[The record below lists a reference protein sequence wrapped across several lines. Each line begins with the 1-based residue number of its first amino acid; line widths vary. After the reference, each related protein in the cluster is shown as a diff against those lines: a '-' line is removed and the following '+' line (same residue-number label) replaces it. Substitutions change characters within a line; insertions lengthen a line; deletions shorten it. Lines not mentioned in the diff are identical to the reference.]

1 MLLLG
6 NRTTYTG
13 LAVHYWGADS
23 SFLNLIPSADGNTY
37 LTCIFLQSNKTV
49 QKTDT
54 KREII
59 KSKYQMLR
67 CYFTAEFNS
76 HNITNIVITPAVMS
90 TCSRLP
96 WIEHFFLLP
105 KMEQLYI
112 STKYF
117 ICAVFLDMFEHL
129 YQIPLLRIFSSV
141 KCLEFCI
148 GSW

>member
-1 MLLLG
+1 
-6 NRTTYTG
+6 
-13 LAVHYWGADS
+13 
-23 SFLNLIPSADGNTY
+23 
-37 LTCIFLQSNKTV
+37 
-49 QKTDT
+49 
-54 KREII
+54 
-59 KSKYQMLR
+59 MLR
-67 CYFTAEFNS
+67 CYFTAQFNS

-148 GSW
+148 GS